1 MKVQA
6 VRTNES
12 SPFAGIYDNIP
23 RMPGEVF
30 ELLNSADGTMPL
42 RMKRTYRKEKVF
54 NPNTQRME
62 SVYTDEYD
70 EEIFLDS
77 DGNPMHRD
85 YAPWDEK
92 QQGAGKAF
100 GGEIFNLGWMRAV
113 PDDTQ
118 CGLYPE
124 NEIIGE
130 RPAPV
135 KRLSGATRTMNAPQ
149 SAPIKGTTERPV
161 IKKAG

>member
-30 ELLNSADGTMPL
+30 ELLNGPDGKMPL
-42 RMKRTYRKEKVF
+42 RMRRTHRQEERFNPQTGRLEKVF
-54 NPNTQRME
+54 
-62 SVYTDEYD
+62 TDEFD
-70 EEIFLDS
+70 EIVWLDKN
-77 DGNPMHRD
+77 DNPMHAD
-85 YAPWDEK
+85 FAPWDET
-92 QQGAGKAF
+92 QMGRGNAFAG
-100 GGEIFNLGWMRAV
+100 ERFNLGWMRAV
-113 PDDTQ
+113 PDDTP
-118 CGLYPE
+118 CGLYAE

-135 KRLSGATRTMNAPQ
+135 QRLSGKARPQNAPP
-149 SAPIKGTTERPV
+149 SAPIRGTTDRPV
-161 IKKAG
+161 RNTG